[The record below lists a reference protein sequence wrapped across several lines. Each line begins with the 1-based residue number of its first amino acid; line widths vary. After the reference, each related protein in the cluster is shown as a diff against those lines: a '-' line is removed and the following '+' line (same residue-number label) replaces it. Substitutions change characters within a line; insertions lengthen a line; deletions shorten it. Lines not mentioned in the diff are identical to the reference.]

1 MARRPLALI
10 TGASSGIGAAFAER
24 LAADG
29 HDLILVARR
38 RSRLEELA
46 DRLKGVEVDVIAAD
60 LAEPDMRRSV
70 EARLA
75 DDPVAL
81 LVNNAGFG
89 GYTRFVE
96 LDPDVAERQIQLH
109 CVATVR
115 LTRAALPGMIAR
127 KSGGV
132 INVSSLLSLSGP
144 MKMPHLHRANYAA
157 TKAFITTFTQI
168 LSHELEGTGVGVQAL
183 LPGIV
188 RSEFHDALGGTPKG
202 VPVAEASDVVA
213 ASLKA
218 LHAGDIISAPAVA
231 DADAL
236 ERVAAAQRALFS
248 WRRPPPDAERGR

>member
-1 MARRPLALI
+1 MNRPVALI

-46 DRLKGVEVDVIAAD
+46 GRLKDVDVEVIAAD
-60 LAEPDMRRSV
+60 LAEADMRRSV

-75 DDPVAL
+75 DQPVTV

-89 GYTRFVE
+89 GYRPFVE
-96 LDPDVAERQIQLH
+96 LDPDVAERQIELH

-127 KSGGV
+127 GSGAV
-132 INVSSLLSLSGP
+132 INVSSMLSLSGP

-168 LSHELEGTGVGVQAL
+168 LAHELEGTGVKVQAL
-183 LPGIV
+183 LPGLV
-188 RSEFHDALGGTPKG
+188 RTEFHDDIGGTPKG
-202 VPVAEASDVVA
+202 IPAADAADVVA
-213 ASLKA
+213 ASLQA
-218 LHAGDIISAPAVA
+218 LATGAVMSAPAVA

-236 ERVAAAQRALFS
+236 ERVAAAQRSLFS
-248 WRRPPPDAERGR
+248 WRPPAGDGERQR

>member
-1 MARRPLALI
+1 MNRPVALI
-10 TGASSGIGAAFAER
+10 TGASSGIGAAFAEH
-24 LAADG
+24 LAMDG

-38 RSRLEELA
+38 RSRLDQLA
-46 DRLKGVEVDVIAAD
+46 GRLKGVDVDVIAAD
-60 LAEPDMRRSV
+60 LAEPDMRRAV

-75 DDPVAL
+75 DEPVAL
-81 LVNNAGFG
+81 LINNAGFG
-89 GYTRFVE
+89 GYRPFVE
-96 LDPDVAERQIQLH
+96 LVPDVAERQIALH

-168 LSHELEGTGVGVQAL
+168 LAHELEGTGVKVQAL

-188 RSEFHDALGGTPKG
+188 RTEFHDTVGGTPKG
-202 VPVAEASDVVA
+202 VPVAEAADVVA

-218 LHAGDIISAPAVA
+218 LRAGEVVSAPAVA
-231 DADAL
+231 DAAAL
-236 ERVAAAQRALFS
+236 ERVAAAQRSLFS
-248 WRRPPPDAERGR
+248 WRGPPRDAERAP